1 MAFSSLVS
9 SMNCTAAKAAWAKT
23 DSTVL
28 LSGLSLHRNKLPRIF
43 LPAISGDATRFIRKT
58 SYFPGADAAANDDL
72 DFDANTIPKV
82 FDSLNTLASCP
93 WRVNQLVRRIINT
106 TAFI

>member
-1 MAFSSLVS
+1 MSY
-9 SMNCTAAKAAWAKT
+9 TATQLPWLKKT
-23 DSTVL
+23 GSTVL
-28 LSGLSLHRNKLPRIF
+28 LSDNIPLHRKRLPSF

-58 SYFPGADAAANDDL
+58 NYFPGADAAANDDL

-106 TAFI
+106 TASFITCLG